1 MAGISSPY
9 FLPGTS
15 PSFSVAIQFS
25 LIKNCIPTRIA
36 YDGSVTYS
44 ILLSFWFLCLI
55 RLFLRKLQLFSDD
68 EGMQARGRITVK
80 GISSLSGI
88 FGQWKKTETKI
99 WPLCQCPTD
108 QMSCSVCRGGSVLE
122 SSPYAIWMP

>member
-15 PSFSVAIQFS
+15 PSFSVAIQCS
-25 LIKNCIPTRIA
+25 LIKNCIPTGIA

-44 ILLSFWFLCLI
+44 ILLGFWCLCPI

-68 EGMQARGRITVK
+68 EGMQARGTVK
-80 GISSLSGI
+80 GISSLSNI
-88 FGQWKKTETKI
+88 FGQWKKSETKI

-108 QMSCSVCRGGSVLE
+108 QMSCSVCRGSSVLE
-122 SSPYAIWMP
+122 SRPYAI